1 MKCSLVEDISRYI
14 STYKIVEN
22 ELEMCPVA
30 KDWDSNG
37 IDTVSF
43 KFRLKIWLNHNDQ
56 IMDRQIKIGN
66 LPLDFY
72 ANGVVRETDVENA
85 NIKETKTPWVCF

>member
-1 MKCSLVEDISRYI
+1 MKCSLLEDISRYI

-30 KDWDSNG
+30 KDWDSKG
-37 IDTVSF
+37 INTVSF
-43 KFRLKIWLNHNDQ
+43 KFRLKIWLNHNDKT
-56 IMDRQIKIGN
+56 MDRHKKIGN

-72 ANGVVRETDVENA
+72 ANAVVRETDVEKA
-85 NIKETKTPWVCF
+85 NRKET